1 MEKTAERIKEAMKIR
16 EMSQSDII
24 ERTGINKGALSSY
37 ISGRYK
43 PKQTN
48 TYLLAKALNVSE
60 AWIMGEDVPM
70 ERPTDQQRIEESN
83 SYGELECMIAEE
95 ARKLNQ
101 KGKIKLLD
109 TAREMAC
116 NPLYNPD
123 YQVELAAAHERTD
136 TKVTEEARLE
146 DDAIMHNDSE
156 WE

>member
-1 MEKTAERIKEAMKIR
+1 MKMGEKIKQRRLELGFSVDEVAKRLGKNRATVYRYENGNIKDLPIDVLVPLAEILETTPA
-16 EMSQSDII
+16 ELVGWGSDISEEAQYNSI
-24 ERTGINKGALSSY
+24 EDMIA
-37 ISGRYK
+37 
-43 PKQTN
+43 
-48 TYLLAKALNVSE
+48 SE
-60 AWIMGEDVPM
+60 A
-70 ERPTDQQRIEESN
+70 T
-83 SYGELECMIAEE
+83 
-95 ARKLNQ
+95 KLNQ

-123 YQVELAAAHERTD
+123 YQAELAAAHERTD

>member
-24 ERTGINKGALSSY
+24 EKTGINKGALSSY

-60 AWIMGEDVPM
+60 AWIMGEDVSM
-70 ERPTDQQRIEESN
+70 ERPTDQQRIKESD
-83 SYGELECMIAEE
+83 SYGELESMIVNE

-123 YQVELAAAHERTD
+123 YQAELAAAHERTD

>member
-1 MEKTAERIKEAMKIR
+1 MEKTAARIKEAMKIR

-83 SYGELECMIAEE
+83 SYGELESMIANE
-95 ARKLNQ
+95 ARKLNR
-101 KGKIKLLD
+101 KGKIKFIV
-109 TAREMAC
+109 
-116 NPLYNPD
+116 
-123 YQVELAAAHERTD
+123 QG
-136 TKVTEEARLE
+136 
-146 DDAIMHNDSE
+146 
-156 WE
+156 